1 MSHCLDTAAPGGPAD
16 WLELAR
22 EVLGIEIEGLEAVRS
37 QLDGG
42 FTEALARLGACTGR
56 VVVTG
61 IGKSG
66 LVGRKIAATLSS
78 TGTPAFFLHPV
89 EGAHGD
95 LGMIR
100 PEDVVLALSNSGE
113 TDELNTL
120 LPALKSLG
128 ATIVCLTAD
137 PASTLARLSDVV
149 IEARVPR
156 EACPLN
162 LAPTASTTAALAVG
176 DALAVCL
183 MRLKDFGKK
192 DFKRVHPGGALGAR
206 LSQSV
211 SCLMRTENLPLADEA
226 TPLAQALQ
234 TLSAG
239 GYGLLAV
246 VSDGGDGGDGG
257 AGSPSGRITGVLTDG
272 DVRRMLVKSGFDPAA
287 PVSAFMTRNPL
298 SVAATSSAAEVLDLM
313 EARQIT
319 VLPVLGQDGSLAG
332 LVHLHD
338 LLGKGRVRF
347 AAE

>member
-1 MSHCLDTAAPGGPAD
+1 MTDNGGRHSNICGGEAPKGG

-22 EVLGIEIEGLEAVRS
+22 EVLDIEAEGLAAVRG
-37 QLDGG
+37 QLDHS
-42 FTEALARLGACTGR
+42 FEEALALLAGCKGR

-113 TDELNTL
+113 TAELNAL
-120 LPALKSLG
+120 LPTLRSLG
-128 ATIVCLTAD
+128 APVVGMTANPD
-137 PASTLARLSDVV
+137 SPMARLSDVTIQV
-149 IEARVPR
+149 SVPR

-162 LAPTASTTAALAVG
+162 LAPTTSTTAQLAVG

-183 MRLKDFGKK
+183 MRLKDFGTR
-192 DFKRVHPGGALGAR
+192 DFKRVHPAGALGAR
-206 LSQSV
+206 LSQNIAG
-211 SCLMRTENLPLADEA
+211 LMHTQNLPQSAEDA
-226 TPLAQALQ
+226 PLAEAIAILN
-234 TLSAG
+234 AG
-239 GYGLLAV
+239 GFGLMAVTAADGRLA
-246 VSDGGDGGDGG
+246 
-257 AGSPSGRITGVLTDG
+257 GVLTDG
-272 DVRRMLVKSGFDPAA
+272 DVRRMLARGEGYQPAA
-287 PVSAFMTRNPL
+287 PVARFMTKNPRHVEV
-298 SVAATSSAAEVLDLM
+298 SASAAQVLDLM

-319 VLPVLGQDGSLAG
+319 VLPVLDEDGRMAG

-338 LLGKGRVRF
+338 LLGKGHVRF
-347 AAE
+347 APE